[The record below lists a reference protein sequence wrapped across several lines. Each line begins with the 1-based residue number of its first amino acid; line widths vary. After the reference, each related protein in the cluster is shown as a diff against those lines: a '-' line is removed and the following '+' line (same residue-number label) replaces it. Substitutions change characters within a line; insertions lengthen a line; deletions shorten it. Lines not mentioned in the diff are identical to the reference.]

1 MTVDRLKPT
10 HWPLQLK
17 VPMLVAGLMVAISIA
32 MSNIVLQRLAQ
43 EQENHLQELTDS
55 YLDGLS
61 TAVLPYVTRRD
72 VWETFDILDRARDR
86 YTGVKA
92 RYTVVTLK
100 DESILA
106 SSDPK
111 RFPVGEPVPASL
123 VERIGSAG
131 RPILDEAAGVAWVSR
146 VIRQEDIDLG
156 SIIAEID
163 IGDLLRVRH
172 EVLLT
177 LILGNG
183 AVTLL
188 FAAVGY
194 ALARRM
200 VRPISLLTSYVD
212 RVRDGAVV
220 PIPAQHVADQGTEF
234 GRLFA
239 SFNAMAAALRE
250 RADLTARL
258 AEEEKVAMLGKLAS
272 GMAHEVNNPL
282 GGMLNLVDTL
292 RKHGQDAQVRQRS
305 LDLLERGLT
314 GIRNVVR
321 ATLTSYKQESPSS
334 KLARGELDDLQF
346 LVQHEIARRQ
356 ATLRWTNTLPEEIDI
371 DGGAVRQ
378 IALNLLLNACMAS
391 FPGGT
396 VELEARADDH
406 NVTLIVRD
414 EGPGLPESVR
424 DFYHR
429 PALASL
435 PPRDN
440 IGLGVWTVCLLAS
453 RLGGR
458 IEARKNDPSG
468 TTILV
473 TLPVKKEVRLV
484 AVA

>member
-1 MTVDRLKPT
+1 V
-10 HWPLQLK
+10 
-17 VPMLVAGLMVAISIA
+17 
-32 MSNIVLQRLAQ
+32 
-43 EQENHLQELTDS
+43 
-55 YLDGLS
+55 
-61 TAVLPYVTRRD
+61 RR
-72 VWETFDILDRARDR
+72 
-86 YTGVKA
+86 
-92 RYTVVTLK
+92 
-100 DESILA
+100 
-106 SSDPK
+106 
-111 RFPVGEPVPASL
+111 
-123 VERIGSAG
+123 
-131 RPILDEAAGVAWVSR
+131 
-146 VIRQEDIDLG
+146 
-156 SIIAEID
+156 
-163 IGDLLRVRH
+163 

-183 AVTLL
+183 AITLL

-250 RADLTARL
+250 RADLTSRL

-292 RKHGQDAQVRQRS
+292 RKHGHDAQVRQRS

-346 LVQHEIARRQ
+346 LIQHEIARRE
-356 ATLRWTNTLPEEIDI
+356 ASLRWTNALPDEIDI

-391 FPGGT
+391 LPGGT
-396 VELEARADDH
+396 VELEARADAQ
-406 NVTLIVRD
+406 NLTLIVRD

-424 DFYHR
+424 NFYHR
-429 PALASL
+429 PALAGL

-440 IGLGVWTVCLLAS
+440 IGLGVWTVCLLTS

-458 IEARKNDPSG
+458 IEAENDVPNG
-468 TTILV
+468 TTIRV
-473 TLPVKKEVRLV
+473 ALPIKREVKLV